1 MNNELYDSAVAGD
14 STADTTSKLYD
25 VDYSTTSNITED
37 VDFLTILTGILPN
50 GNNIY
55 NRNSNEA
62 KEKSQ
67 ATSDEKAEEAQDQNQ
82 TETHKNIIFYGAE
95 NNQTKLQKKLLAQH
109 HNLRHCHARQKTKT
123 QVEYL
128 TIETEKS
135 STQQHACDYTQ

>member
-62 KEKSQ
+62 K
-67 ATSDEKAEEAQDQNQ
+67 
-82 TETHKNIIFYGAE
+82 
-95 NNQTKLQKKLLAQH
+95 
-109 HNLRHCHARQKTKT
+109 
-123 QVEYL
+123 
-128 TIETEKS
+128 
-135 STQQHACDYTQ
+135 